1 MIVKLNTIGFFFILQ
16 FTLQNAISQNDCFC
30 KADLEYYYSEI
41 QKTVSY
47 KDQIKGK
54 RKEDFDVKYS
64 DLKNKISC
72 KETEFDCFALL
83 NQLSYL
89 IDDEHFRL
97 RSVPKLLSSENFS
110 EETTIN
116 AYLTSDEFLNFPKTS
131 IALDSLERRLSN
143 APFHQLE
150 GIYYKDGFKVGVFQ
164 PKGQTYYDGI
174 VLKAPFPIWEKGQL
188 VFRLHPS
195 SKGNYYYHHA
205 HFKDKRWLA
214 ISNEKFVDGRLIQL
228 NWKKDTLQKDYFN
241 LDDTSKSFEYKK
253 IKEGISYIRLGSFGM
268 QDSNRNEA
276 AFFLNDLKNLKMEK
290 NLILDLRNNS
300 GGGDK
305 VSKPFQKFI
314 EKEFKEGKIYI
325 LVNIKTASN
334 AEITTQRMRFSKNV
348 KVLGHSSSGILSYG
362 SNYGNRVVLPSG
374 NYYYKVTDMNFSEFL
389 AYEGVGIPVDIELN
403 LNEDWIDQTVKLFH
417 KE

>member
-1 MIVKLNTIGFFFILQ
+1 
-16 FTLQNAISQNDCFC
+16 
-30 KADLEYYYSEI
+30 
-41 QKTVSY
+41 
-47 KDQIKGK
+47 
-54 RKEDFDVKYS
+54 
-64 DLKNKISC
+64 
-72 KETEFDCFALL
+72 
-83 NQLSYL
+83 
-89 IDDEHFRL
+89 
-97 RSVPKLLSSENFS
+97 
-110 EETTIN
+110 
-116 AYLTSDEFLNFPKTS
+116 
-131 IALDSLERRLSN
+131 
-143 APFHQLE
+143 
-150 GIYYKDGFKVGVFQ
+150 
-164 PKGQTYYDGI
+164 
-174 VLKAPFPIWEKGQL
+174 
-188 VFRLHPS
+188 
-195 SKGNYYYHHA
+195 
-205 HFKDKRWLA
+205 
-214 ISNEKFVDGRLIQL
+214 
-228 NWKKDTLQKDYFN
+228 
-241 LDDTSKSFEYKK
+241 
-253 IKEGISYIRLGSFGM
+253 
-268 QDSNRNEA
+268 
-276 AFFLNDLKNLKMEK
+276 MEK